1 MVNNP
6 TNINKAKLSSELTE
20 RTRYV
25 LAWDSHTNVAGLN
38 RVLYSEKPKQ
48 QPVFFL
54 TKVILSN
61 IHKFY
66 ISQIYDMGKNTPT

>member
-6 TNINKAKLSSELTE
+6 TNINKTKLSSELTE

-25 LAWDSHTNVAGLN
+25 LAWDSHTTVVGLN
-38 RVLYSEKPKQ
+38 RVLYYEKRRQ
-48 QPVFFL
+48 QPVFF

-66 ISQIYDMGKNTPT
+66 ISQIYDMGKNTPK